1 MQLSTRRILLSA
13 VATWV
18 AAGWLA
24 GASLAASVDAPILEA
39 EKPLLERLAREG
51 TNIVIL
57 YALGDVCHSAGVD
70 GDKAAVLRGESYLRQ
85 LLALSPTNAPG
96 MALLGS
102 VYTLKGRDAFWPT
115 TQIKLVREGNGYMD
129 RAVDLA
135 PRDVQTRVT
144 RAFNNAHM
152 PDFLGRSDVVIADL
166 QWLWAKVQSEPA
178 SMTLSERQ
186 EVALHWGRRLKRQSK
201 SAEARA
207 IWEAGVGFGPGTPM
221 ALKITAELEKLR

>member
-1 MQLSTRRILLSA
+1 LLLFSA

-18 AAGWLA
+18 VTCWM
-24 GASLAASVDAPILEA
+24 GAVSLAAPGVAPVLDAEA
-39 EKPLLERLAREG
+39 RLLERMAREG
-51 TNIVIL
+51 TNVAVL
-57 YALGDVCHSAGVD
+57 YELGDVCHSAGVD
-70 GDKAAVLRGESYLRQ
+70 GDKEAVLRGESYLRQ
-85 LLALSPTNAPG
+85 LLAIAPTNAPG

-115 TQIKLVREGNGYMD
+115 TQVRLVREGNGYMD

-135 PRDVQTRVT
+135 PRDVRTRVT

-166 QWLWAKVQSEPA
+166 QWLWGKVQTEPD

-201 SAEARA
+201 SEEARA
-207 IWEAGVGFGPGTPM
+207 IWETAVGFGPSTPM
-221 ALKITAELEKLR
+221 ARKITAELEKLR